1 MDGFI
6 QQNHLNS
13 GKISLLAVGAVN
25 LVAHQTFCDELTF
38 KICEYPQTQTET
50 YLFLLKNFP
59 ESWAAEMP

>member
-13 GKISLLAVGAVN
+13 GKISMLAVGAAN
-25 LVAHQTFCDELTF
+25 LVAHKRFCDELTF

-59 ESWAAEMP
+59 ESWVAEKP